1 MLLIFQRLIKWMP
14 VILFIL
20 LLLLDRENLSHVISY
35 IVLLLSYTIILVA
48 KILHAK
54 NEWHSDPKTSKISG
68 DKNIQKMSDF
78 LEKMDELGEEE

>member
-14 VILFIL
+14 IILFVL

>member
-1 MLLIFQRLIKWMP
+1 MP

-54 NEWHSDPKTSKISG
+54 NEWHSDPKTSKISS
-68 DKNIQKMSDF
+68 DKKIQKMSDF
-78 LEKMDELGEEE
+78 LEKMDELKREE